1 MEEVDW
7 HHIAKE
13 RFANEIAEA
22 LYRHAHVHLFESLI
36 IIDPPKIPGQLR
48 TACHAE
54 VVARSRRAMKVSRA
68 SFQRPIGRLSLGQR
82 RPTFSDGPKHS

>member
-22 LYRHAHVHLFESLI
+22 LYRHAHVHLFDSLI
-36 IIDPPKIPGQLR
+36 IIDPPKILGQLR

-54 VVARSRRAMKVSRA
+54 VVSRPRRAMKVSRGLVSTTDRAAIAGAA
-68 SFQRPIGRLSLGQR
+68 SADFQ
-82 RPTFSDGPKHS
+82 